1 MTRRTSALPI
11 GGLFALALIA
21 PASAGPL
28 EDGEAA
34 YRIGD
39 FAAAMAFLRPLADE
53 GNAKAQFHLGRMY
66 AFGQGV
72 EQDPREAV
80 AWYRKAAEQGNAD
93 AEYVLAV
100 MVEDGAA
107 SSPRDA
113 AEARAWLRQAAEQGG
128 FNAQFRLGM
137 AYAKGDLGL
146 PKDDVLA
153 RMWLSLAARRA
164 ENAYVHD
171 LVAKERAKISARMTP
186 AEIAEA
192 QRRAIEWKPK

>member
-11 GGLFALALIA
+11 GGFLALALIA

-39 FAAAMAFLRPLADE
+39 FTSAMAFLRPLAEE

-72 EQDPREAV
+72 GQDPREAV

-100 MVEDGAA
+100 IG
-107 SSPRDA
+107 RGW
-113 AEARAWLRQAAEQGG
+113 RG
-128 FNAQFRLGM
+128 
-137 AYAKGDLGL
+137 
-146 PKDDVLA
+146 
-153 RMWLSLAARRA
+153 
-164 ENAYVHD
+164 
-171 LVAKERAKISARMTP
+171 LVAAG
-186 AEIAEA
+186 
-192 QRRAIEWKPK
+192 RR

>member
-1 MTRRTSALPI
+1 MNWRTSLPL
-11 GGLFALALIA
+11 GGLFALALIGS
-21 PASAGPL
+21 ASAGPL

-39 FAAAMAFLRPLADE
+39 FAAATALLRPLAEE

-72 EQDPREAV
+72 VQDPREAV

-137 AYAKGDLGL
+137 AYAIGDLGL
-146 PKDDVLA
+146 PRDDVLA

-171 LVAKERAKISARMTP
+171 LVAKERAKISARMTA

-192 QRRAIEWKPK
+192 QRQAMEWKPK